1 MKNAKMARTET
12 MRYAVLEDCVDG
24 DGVVDVVEDEQ
35 TDPEEQADEPCLIY
49 GMVIRV
55 IAVYDLLD
63 LIQTVGADLAGIRA
77 KVEDDEIEDRESRK
91 AADEPFARIEFRSLA
106 SYIAGSSSA

>member
-1 MKNAKMARTET
+1 
-12 MRYAVLEDCVDG
+12 
-24 DGVVDVVEDEQ
+24 
-35 TDPEEQADEPCLIY
+35 
-49 GMVIRV
+49 MVIRV

-106 SYIAGSSSA
+106 SYIEHREKPYAEEENVYEYDARRDEQEKYRKDPLHHWQGKEELVICIDYDEAE